1 MTCNPSKRALLFWRL
16 MVLLYLAGVVFV
28 CFGTPDSLPQIN
40 EWNCFIP
47 FDKLVH
53 FLLFTPFPIVSFF
66 ALRLERRLTG
76 KTALVIGA
84 LLLLGILL
92 AGCTELIQGMIEYR
106 DKDVMDFVA
115 DGLGLTASSLLLTLL
130 LLFFGKPRTR

>member
-76 KTALVIGA
+76 KTALV
-84 LLLLGILL
+84 
-92 AGCTELIQGMIEYR
+92 
-106 DKDVMDFVA
+106 
-115 DGLGLTASSLLLTLL
+115 
-130 LLFFGKPRTR
+130 

>member
-1 MTCNPSKRALLFWRL
+1 

-53 FLLFTPFPIVSFF
+53 FLLFTPFPRSSARARRSPAPVLLPNPVLPFF
-66 ALRLERRLTG
+66 APRLLES
-76 KTALVIGA
+76 ASGA
-84 LLLLGILL
+84 W
-92 AGCTELIQGMIEYR
+92 
-106 DKDVMDFVA
+106 
-115 DGLGLTASSLLLTLL
+115 
-130 LLFFGKPRTR
+130 

>member
-1 MTCNPSKRALLFWRL
+1 M
-16 MVLLYLAGVVFV
+16 
-28 CFGTPDSLPQIN
+28 
-40 EWNCFIP
+40 
-47 FDKLVH
+47 
-53 FLLFTPFPIVSFF
+53 
-66 ALRLERRLTG
+66 
-76 KTALVIGA
+76 IGA